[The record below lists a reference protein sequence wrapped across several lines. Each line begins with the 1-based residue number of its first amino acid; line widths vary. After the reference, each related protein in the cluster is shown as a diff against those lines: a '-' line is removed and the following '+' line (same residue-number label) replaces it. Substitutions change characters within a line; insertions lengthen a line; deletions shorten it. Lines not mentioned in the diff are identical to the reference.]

1 MPQKLGYKKFN
12 YTKKFYVHEIATAN
26 LSKMYFLKKA
36 MKTCKQPI
44 NRDLNRNWIEKKH
57 LDYIKKMITVR

>member
-1 MPQKLGYKKFN
+1 MKGKKWRKNLGTKN
-12 YTKKFYVHEIATAN
+12 LTYTKKFYVHEIATAN

-44 NRDLNRNWIEKKH
+44 NRDLNRN
-57 LDYIKKMITVR
+57 